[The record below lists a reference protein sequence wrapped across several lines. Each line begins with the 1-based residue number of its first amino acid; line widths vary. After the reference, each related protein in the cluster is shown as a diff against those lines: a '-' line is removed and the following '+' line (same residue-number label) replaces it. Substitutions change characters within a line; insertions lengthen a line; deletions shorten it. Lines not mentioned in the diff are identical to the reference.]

1 MTSERTDRPKPLESG
16 TLSDRDATE
25 DSPRLAVRGND
36 EPSGGEDSAGERQS
50 PSEDAAAPGGYDGWR
65 RLLPRFAA
73 GLVLALVVVT
83 GLALFADLRALGGA
97 LAGFD
102 WWLTIPIFGLTLVN
116 YALRFLKW
124 QIYLDRIGVQG
135 LPAGRS
141 ALTFLSAFSMSITPG
156 KVGEIIKAVYV
167 RRLTGTP
174 VSRVAA
180 VIAAERLTDGLAMLG
195 LAAIGLTQFSYG
207 RPLLAVA
214 AIAGIGVVVLLRR
227 PTLLHRLVAQFA
239 QLPVVGP
246 AIGRLASHIEHFL
259 DASNVLYAPR
269 LVAGS
274 VLLGMA
280 SWFAECLALFLVL
293 IGLGQ
298 EASWHLLL
306 VATFVLSVSSVF
318 GALSFLPG
326 GLGIA
331 EASITA
337 MLILLITDPA
347 FTRGDAAAATI
358 LIRFATLWFSVLLGI
373 GAVVALQRL
382 LGRDGRGAEQASVPT
397 VASEPTP
404 M

>member
-1 MTSERTDRPKPLESG
+1 MRTDRPDG
-16 TLSDRDATE
+16 LSSTTDPDTPE
-25 DSPRLAVRGND
+25 
-36 EPSGGEDSAGERQS
+36 
-50 PSEDAAAPGGYDGWR
+50 GWR
-65 RLLPRFAA
+65 RLLPRFIA
-73 GLVLALVVVT
+73 GLVFALVVFT
-83 GLALFADLRALGGA
+83 ALALFADLRELGDA
-97 LAGFD
+97 LADFD
-102 WWLTIPIFGLTLVN
+102 WWLTVPILGLTLIN
-116 YALRFLKW
+116 YGLRFVKW
-124 QIYLDRIGVQG
+124 QIYLERIDVRGI
-135 LPAGRS
+135 PSGRS

-156 KVGEIIKAVYV
+156 KVGEIIKAIYV
-167 RRLTGTP
+167 RRLTGMP

-214 AIAGIGVVVLLRR
+214 ALAGIGVVVLLRR
-227 PTLLHRLVAQFA
+227 PALLHRLVGLLSR
-239 QLPVVGP
+239 LPIVG
-246 AIGRLASHIEHFL
+246 AIVTRLSHHLEHFL
-259 DASNVLYAPR
+259 DASNALYMPR

-280 SWFAECLALFLVL
+280 SWFAECLALYLVL

-298 EASWHLLL
+298 SASWHLLL

-347 FTRGDAAAATI
+347 FSRGDAAAATI

-373 GAVVALQRL
+373 GAVVALQRIL
-382 LGRDGRGAEQASVPT
+382 RRHSGGPEPASSST
-397 VASEPTP
+397 VASGTTSS
-404 M
+404 

>member
-1 MTSERTDRPKPLESG
+1 MTSERTNPSQAQDDAPL
-16 TLSDRDATE
+16 
-25 DSPRLAVRGND
+25 D
-36 EPSGGEDSAGERQS
+36 EAADHS
-50 PSEDAAAPGGYDGWR
+50 AAPDPGGAEGWR

-73 GLVLALVVVT
+73 GLVFALVVVT
-83 GLALFADLRALGGA
+83 ALALFADLRELGDA

-102 WWLTIPIFGLTLVN
+102 WWLTVPILGLTLIN
-116 YALRFLKW
+116 YGLRFVKW
-124 QIYLDRIGVQG
+124 RIYLDRIGVRG
-135 LPAGRS
+135 IPAGQS

-214 AIAGIGVVVLLRR
+214 AIAGIGVVVLLRS
-227 PTLLHRLVAQFA
+227 PALLHPLVGLLAR
-239 QLPVVGP
+239 LPVVGP
-246 AIGRLASHIEHFL
+246 VAARLTDHVQHFL

-274 VLLGMA
+274 LLLGMA
-280 SWFAECLALFLVL
+280 SWFAECLALYLVL
-293 IGLGQ
+293 VGLGQ
-298 EASWHLLL
+298 QASWHLLL

-347 FTRGDAAAATI
+347 FSRGDAAAATI

-373 GAVVALQRL
+373 GAVVALQRI
-382 LGRDGRGAEQASVPT
+382 LGRRSDGPEPASSST
-397 VASEPTP
+397 VASGTTP
-404 M
+404 S

>member
-1 MTSERTDRPKPLESG
+1 MTFQRSKAPQREASIRTDGPDG
-16 TLSDRDATE
+16 LSSTAG
-25 DSPRLAVRGND
+25 PGN
-36 EPSGGEDSAGERQS
+36 P
-50 PSEDAAAPGGYDGWR
+50 DGWR

-73 GLVLALVVVT
+73 GLVFALVVIT
-83 GLALFADLRALGGA
+83 ALALFADLRELGDA

-102 WWLTIPIFGLTLVN
+102 WWLTLPILGLTLVN
-116 YALRFLKW
+116 YGLRFVKW
-124 QIYLDRIGVQG
+124 RIYLDRIDVRGI
-135 LPAGRS
+135 PAGRS

-207 RPLLAVA
+207 RPLLALA

-227 PTLLHRLVAQFA
+227 PALLHRLVGLLAR
-239 QLPVVGP
+239 LPGAGP
-246 AIGRLASHIEHFL
+246 IVARLSGQVEHFL
-259 DASNVLYAPR
+259 QASNVLYAPR

-280 SWFAECLALFLVL
+280 SWFAECVALYLVL

-298 EASWHLLL
+298 PASWHLLL

-347 FTRGDAAAATI
+347 FSRGDAAAATI

-373 GAVVALQRL
+373 GAVVALQRI
-382 LGRDGRGAEQASVPT
+382 LGRRSGGPEPASSSTVPSGT
-397 VASEPTP
+397 TP
-404 M
+404 S

>member
-1 MTSERTDRPKPLESG
+1 MTPERTE
-16 TLSDRDATE
+16 
-25 DSPRLAVRGND
+25 
-36 EPSGGEDSAGERQS
+36 QS
-50 PSEDAAAPGGYDGWR
+50 PSLEEITASTDPSTTDVLDSGEPGSWR
-65 RLLPRFAA
+65 RLLPRFVA

-83 GLALFADLRALGGA
+83 VLALFADIRELGDA
-97 LAGFD
+97 FASFD
-102 WWLTIPIFGLTLVN
+102 WWLTIPIVGLTLVN
-116 YALRFLKW
+116 YALRFVKW
-124 QIYLDRIGVQG
+124 QLYLDRIEVRG
-135 LPAGRS
+135 LPVWPS

-207 RPLLAVA
+207 RPLLAVTA
-214 AIAGIGVVVLLRR
+214 LAGIGVVVLLRR
-227 PTLLHRLVAQFA
+227 PALLHRLVVVLAR
-239 QLPVVGP
+239 LPVVGP
-246 AIGRLASHIEHFL
+246 TIDRVAHHLEHFL

-269 LVAGS
+269 LVVGS

-298 EASWHLLL
+298 EATWHLLL

-337 MLILLITDPA
+337 MLILLITDSG

-373 GAVVALQRL
+373 GAMVVLQQVLRRRS
-382 LGRDGRGAEQASVPT
+382 GTTIKPATSGT
-397 VASEPTP
+397 VASGPTP